1 MNTNASSSASANAA
15 ARATRD
21 GTRHT
26 DPHTLRREGDRF
38 ERLLREK
45 SAPRDDED
53 DAQPGLP
60 NAECAA
66 PPLPAPPSGLGQPL
80 QGHVAEA
87 VAAARAGAAAGDTP
101 TRTQAALGA
110 AMSAQA
116 PAPAQANGADAHTFE
131 VSIGEPMGLPLE
143 LRAVRVP
150 AAGNVQAPALWALNI
165 AAPSRDSGPLSRHGS
180 RLDDR
185 LRARGIDSTRVR
197 IDDRP
202 DPEETS

>member
-1 MNTNASSSASANAA
+1 MNTNASTSASSNAS
-15 ARATRD
+15 ARTRD
-21 GTRHT
+21 DTRHT

-53 DAQPGLP
+53 GDAQPIAP
-60 NAECAA
+60 NAECAV
-66 PPLPAPPSGLGQPL
+66 PAPMSGLGQPP
-80 QGHVAEA
+80 QGQVAAA

-101 TRTQAALGA
+101 SRTQAALGA

-116 PAPAQANGADAHTFE
+116 PAPTQANGGDAHTFD

-165 AAPSRDSGPLSRHGS
+165 AAPARDSGLLSRHGS
-180 RLDDR
+180 RLDER
-185 LRARGIDSTRVR
+185 LRARGIDGARVS
-197 IDDRP
+197 IDDRH
-202 DPEETS
+202 DSEES